1 MIHVVDDISGIVRR
15 VQLEASHRPEYAP
28 IPRPLGGVDAH
39 LAEPWMKSLPDKAQ
53 PPSTRIGVE
62 KSDAPS
68 VSPRTRFFKTV

>member
-39 LAEPWMKSLPDKAQ
+39 LAEPWKISKPGNA
-53 PPSTRIGVE
+53 
-62 KSDAPS
+62 
-68 VSPRTRFFKTV
+68 